1 MFAVIIAH
9 DNWGS
14 WRRKAS
20 TVACGCSLTSRGAKN
35 SSLCFHLVSL
45 CRPSPVFKCGGGA
58 GTEAAIL
65 LLQTPNTRPRPKQS
79 SKEKAAHWYAVTKWM
94 QTACVGMFICVCS
107 PGCENVL
114 AGVWLWSVVPLSVSS
129 SRSPYHSV
137 EKEQLVLCS
146 SRPKQSV
153 FPWQLQGRG
162 QFSAGYGKAAMT
174 PILVEAAWT

>member
-1 MFAVIIAH
+1 
-9 DNWGS
+9 
-14 WRRKAS
+14 
-20 TVACGCSLTSRGAKN
+20 
-35 SSLCFHLVSL
+35 
-45 CRPSPVFKCGGGA
+45 
-58 GTEAAIL
+58 
-65 LLQTPNTRPRPKQS
+65 
-79 SKEKAAHWYAVTKWM
+79 M

-153 FPWQLQGRG
+153 SLTTAGPWSVFSRLWQSRHDSDISGGSLNVMSGCDGSILHPVQEGGRCNLAGANAELLQIC
-162 QFSAGYGKAAMT
+162 QT
-174 PILVEAAWT
+174 QVTLVELELKSITSLRDGSPLFKVMTWTSKTIYCPLL